1 MNQNSNASF
10 TRSGFNST
18 RSLNI
23 SSTDQPEIR
32 NKNKAYDLRQVLKD
46 KMVEY
51 GTLQS
56 QWTTEE
62 TKLRSQIDDYV
73 SQLRDL
79 SNQEIAEIQKEK
91 QSHFVELEQLKNQH
105 QLNILELQTQF
116 NDGLSESEMGDNFE
130 ELDNEIE
137 TLKDA
142 ISRLENAP
150 PPSGDIEEGDE
161 DAEERIRTLEERLDE
176 IRQMHD
182 EALRQRE
189 EDSKASTQMI
199 EQLILKNQDD
209 EQDCKAEIERLVG
222 ELNNIDKQHAAQIEE
237 IRNELFDI
245 KKSNSVTLRNS
256 ILRINQIQTN
266 ITKKQRIHHK
276 SIQALH
282 DEIDHLRSNL
292 ESLTTR
298 QRQQMK
304 EASNAAR
311 VYADEKRKFVSFH
324 RELEMLNSE
333 LVRESVEHET
343 LMKELNKMDS
353 LILSQMSAVGSNTSS
368 STYYKNSR
376 F

>member
-1 MNQNSNASF
+1 MNQSTNG
-10 TRSGFNST
+10 TRTGFNST
-18 RSLNI
+18 RSLNL
-23 SSTDQPEIR
+23 SADQPEIR

-46 KMVEY
+46 KMVEF

-56 QWTTEE
+56 EWTTEE
-62 TKLRSQIDDYV
+62 TKLRSHIDEYI

-79 SNQEIAEIQKEK
+79 SNQEIAEIQKET
-91 QSHFVELEQLKNQH
+91 QNHNMELEQLKQQH
-105 QLNILELQTQF
+105 QINILELQTQI
-116 NDGLSESEMGDNFE
+116 NDGLSESEFADNFE
-130 ELDNEIE
+130 ELDNEINA
-137 TLKDA
+137 LKDA

-150 PPSGDIEEGDE
+150 PPSGDVEEVNE
-161 DAEERIRTLEERLDE
+161 EAEERIRTLEERLDE
-176 IRQMHD
+176 IRQLHD

-189 EDSKASTQMI
+189 EDSKASAQMF

-209 EQDCKAEIERLVG
+209 EQDFKSEIERLVG
-222 ELNNIDKQHAAQIEE
+222 ELNRIDQQHAAQIEE
-237 IRNELFDI
+237 IRNELFDV
-245 KKSNSVTLRNS
+245 KKSNAVSLKNS
-256 ILRINQIQTN
+256 LYRINQIQSN
-266 ITKKQRIHHK
+266 ITKKQRAHQK

-298 QRQQMK
+298 QKQQMK

-311 VYADEKRKFVSFH
+311 IYADEKRKFVSFH

-353 LILSQMSAVGSNTSS
+353 LILSQMSSVGSRSSS

>member
-1 MNQNSNASF
+1 MNQSANATFSRTGYNSI
-10 TRSGFNST
+10 
-18 RSLNI
+18 RSLNL

-46 KMVEY
+46 KMVEF

-56 QWTTEE
+56 EWTTEE
-62 TKLRSQIDDYV
+62 TKLRSQIDDYI

-79 SNQEIAEIQKEK
+79 SNQEIAEIQKEQ
-91 QSHFVELEQLKNQH
+91 QSFNMELEQLKNQH
-105 QLNILELQTQF
+105 QINILELQSQL
-116 NDGLSESEMGDNFE
+116 NDGLSESEMTENFE

-137 TLKDA
+137 ALKDA

-150 PPSGDIEEGDE
+150 PPSGDAEEVDE
-161 DAEERIRTLEERLDE
+161 EAEERIRTLEERLDE
-176 IRQMHD
+176 VRQMHE

-189 EDSKASTQMI
+189 EDSKTSTQMI
-199 EQLILKNQDD
+199 EQLILKNQDED
-209 EQDCKAEIERLVG
+209 QDFKSEIERLVG
-222 ELNNIDKQHAAQIEE
+222 ELNRIDQQHAQQIEE
-237 IRNELFDI
+237 IRNEMFDI
-245 KKSNSVTLRNS
+245 KKSNAVSLKNTLY
-256 ILRINQIQTN
+256 RINQIQVN
-266 ITKKQRIHHK
+266 ITKKQRIHQK

-298 QRQQMK
+298 QKQQMK

-324 RELEMLNSE
+324 RELEMLSSE

-353 LILSQMSAVGSNTSS
+353 LILSQMSSAGSSS